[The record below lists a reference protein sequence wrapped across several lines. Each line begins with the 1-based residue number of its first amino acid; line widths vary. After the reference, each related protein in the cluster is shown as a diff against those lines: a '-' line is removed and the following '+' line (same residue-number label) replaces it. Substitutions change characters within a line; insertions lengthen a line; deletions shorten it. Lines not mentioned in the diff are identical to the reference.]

1 MCYPLAVVSFYFAT
15 HMKPIIILYD
25 AYHYLI

>member
-1 MCYPLAVVSFYFAT
+1 MCYPLAVASFYVAT
-15 HMKPIIILYD
+15 HIKPIIILYD